1 MSREHAKELLRGGY
15 ELHVHTAPS
24 HYNRRYDDFEYA
36 RELDRYGMAGSI
48 IKTHFGSTT
57 ARATLCNRYGGFKA
71 QLYGEITLDWAVGG
85 LNPHAVR
92 SELLLGGRIV
102 FMPTFHALSN
112 QIANQFKAH
121 PVGGPGI
128 TVLDENGQL
137 LPVVYEIMDVVKEF
151 NAVLATG
158 HLSAEESY
166 KLATV
171 GLDRGVTMMLTHP
184 DSLTENIPVEWQ
196 AELAQKGAF
205 VEKCW
210 LNVIKEAVTPDE
222 MCARVRAIGPQ
233 HCVLTTD
240 LGQVQFTP
248 PAEGMLDFI
257 ECLIN
262 HGFTDEDILQ
272 MVRYNPKKLLR
283 IE

>member
-1 MSREHAKELLRGGY
+1 MSREHAKELLRDGY

-36 RELDRYGMAGSI
+36 HELDRYGMAGSI

-57 ARATLCNRYGGFKA
+57 ARAELVNHHGGFKA
-71 QLYGEITLDWAVGG
+71 KLYGEITLDWAVGG
-85 LNPHAVR
+85 LNPYAVR

-112 QIANQFKAH
+112 QIATQYKKH
-121 PVGGPGI
+121 PVEGPGI
-128 TVLDENGQL
+128 TVLDENGEL

-166 KLATV
+166 KLTKA
-171 GLDRGVTMMLTHP
+171 GLEKGITMMLTHP

-196 AELAQKGAF
+196 VELAQQGVF

-210 LNVIKEAVTPDE
+210 LNVIKEAVTADE
-222 MCARVRAIGPQ
+222 MCRRVRVVGPQ

-240 LGQVQFTP
+240 LGQKQFTP

-257 ECLIN
+257 ECLLD
-262 HGFTDEDILQ
+262 HGFTDEEILL
-272 MVRYNPKKLLR
+272 MVQHNPKNLLR
-283 IE
+283 VE